1 LRIGIFTA
9 HLVDGIFSNLQ
20 QVDYYLSFK
29 YGKTNMTGFLIET
42 VIISLSGVMA
52 PGALSA
58 VTINHGIR
66 NSRAGVSVAIGHG
79 IVEVPLLFLIY
90 YGVGALMQISGFQ
103 ATIGIIGGVLMGWMG
118 VSIVRSSGTVVS
130 KGKLEESSVWA
141 GVMLSAGNP
150 YFLLWWATV
159 GSSLVIRSVEYG
171 LVGVLLFGICH
182 RMCDLVWLWLLAFLA
197 HRASASF
204 GGAFVR
210 VTSLVSGSFLL
221 IIGFRF
227 VYQALSTI
235 NWL

>member
-1 LRIGIFTA
+1 MKQL
-9 HLVDGIFSNLQ
+9 
-20 QVDYYLSFK
+20 FK
-29 YGKTNMTGFLIET
+29 T

-58 VTINHGIR
+58 VTIHHGMR

-79 IVEVPLLFLIY
+79 IVEVPLLILIY

-103 ATIGIIGGVLMGWMG
+103 VSIGILGGVLMAWMG
-118 VSIVRSSGTVVS
+118 VTIVVSGGTVVS
-130 KGKLEESSVWA
+130 EGKLGDSSVWA

-150 YFLLWWATV
+150 YFLIWWATV

-171 LVGVLLFGICH
+171 LVGVLLFWICH
-182 RMCDLVWLWLLAFLA
+182 WMCDLVWLWLLAFFA
-197 HRASASF
+197 NRASANF

-210 VTSLVSGSFLL
+210 ITSLISGSFLL

-227 VYQALSTI
+227 IYQVLNTI
-235 NWL
+235 NLL

>member
-1 LRIGIFTA
+1 
-9 HLVDGIFSNLQ
+9 
-20 QVDYYLSFK
+20 
-29 YGKTNMTGFLIET
+29 MTGFLIET

-58 VTINHGIR
+58 VTINHGMR

-79 IVEVPLLFLIY
+79 IVEVPLLILIY

-103 ATIGIIGGVLMGWMG
+103 VSIGILGGVLMAWMG
-118 VSIVRSSGTVVS
+118 MTIIRSSGTVLS
-130 KGKLEESSVWA
+130 QARRGESSVWA

-150 YFLLWWATV
+150 YFLIWWATV

-182 RMCDLVWLWLLAFLA
+182 WMCDLVWLWLLAFLA

-210 VTSLVSGSFLL
+210 ITSLVSGSFLL

-227 VYQALSTI
+227 LYQALSTMNSI
-235 NWL
+235 

>member
-1 LRIGIFTA
+1 
-9 HLVDGIFSNLQ
+9 
-20 QVDYYLSFK
+20 
-29 YGKTNMTGFLIET
+29 MTGFLIET

-58 VTINHGIR
+58 VTIHHGMR

-79 IVEVPLLFLIY
+79 IVEVPLLILIY

-103 ATIGIIGGVLMGWMG
+103 VSIGILGGVLMAWMG
-118 VSIVRSSGTVVS
+118 VTIVVSGGTVVS
-130 KGKLEESSVWA
+130 EGKLGDSSVWA

-150 YFLLWWATV
+150 YFLIWWATV

-171 LVGVLLFGICH
+171 LVGVLLFWICH
-182 RMCDLVWLWLLAFLA
+182 WMCDLVWLWLLAFFA
-197 HRASASF
+197 NRASANF

-210 VTSLVSGSFLL
+210 ITSLISGSFLL

-227 VYQALSTI
+227 IYQVLNTI
-235 NWL
+235 NLL

>member
-1 LRIGIFTA
+1 M
-9 HLVDGIFSNLQ
+9 FSNLQ
-20 QVDYYLSFK
+20 QIVSYLSFK

-58 VTINHGIR
+58 VTINHGMR

-79 IVEVPLLFLIY
+79 IVEVPLLILIY
-90 YGVGALMQISGFQ
+90 YGVGALMQISGFES
-103 ATIGIIGGVLMGWMG
+103 TIGIIGGVLMAWMG

-130 KGKLEESSVWA
+130 KVKLEESSVWA

-150 YFLLWWATV
+150 YFLVWWATV

-182 RMCDLVWLWLLAFLA
+182 WMCDLVWLWLLAFLA

>member
-1 LRIGIFTA
+1 
-9 HLVDGIFSNLQ
+9 
-20 QVDYYLSFK
+20 
-29 YGKTNMTGFLIET
+29 MTGFLIET

-58 VTINHGIR
+58 VTINHGMR

-79 IVEVPLLFLIY
+79 IVEVPLLILIY
-90 YGVGALMQISGFQ
+90 YGVGALMKISGFQ
-103 ATIGIIGGVLMGWMG
+103 ATIGIIGGVLMAWMG

-130 KGKLEESSVWA
+130 KVKLEESSVWA

-150 YFLLWWATV
+150 YFLVWWASV

-182 RMCDLVWLWLLAFLA
+182 WMCDLVWLWLLAFLA

-204 GGAFVR
+204 GVTFVR
-210 VTSLVSGSFLL
+210 VTSLVSGIFLL

-227 VYQALSTI
+227 VYQELSTI

>member
-1 LRIGIFTA
+1 
-9 HLVDGIFSNLQ
+9 
-20 QVDYYLSFK
+20 
-29 YGKTNMTGFLIET
+29 MTGFLIET

-58 VTINHGIR
+58 VTINHGMR

-79 IVEVPLLFLIY
+79 IVEVPLLILIY
-90 YGVGALMQISGFQ
+90 YGVGALMKISGFQ
-103 ATIGIIGGVLMGWMG
+103 ATIGIIGGVLMAWMG

-130 KGKLEESSVWA
+130 KVKLEESSVWA

-150 YFLLWWATV
+150 YFLVWWASV

-182 RMCDLVWLWLLAFLA
+182 WMCDLVWLWLLAFLA

-204 GGAFVR
+204 GVTFVR

-221 IIGFRF
+221 IIG
-227 VYQALSTI
+227 LSLI
-235 NWL
+235 HI

>member
-1 LRIGIFTA
+1 
-9 HLVDGIFSNLQ
+9 
-20 QVDYYLSFK
+20 
-29 YGKTNMTGFLIET
+29 MTGFLIET

-58 VTINHGIR
+58 VTINHGMR

-79 IVEVPLLFLIY
+79 IVEVPLLILIY
-90 YGVGALMQISGFQ
+90 YGVGALMKISGFQ
-103 ATIGIIGGVLMGWMG
+103 ATIGIIGGVLMAWMG

-130 KGKLEESSVWA
+130 KVKLEESSVWA

-150 YFLLWWATV
+150 YFLVWWASV
-159 GSSLVIRSVEYG
+159 GSSLVIKSVEYG

-182 RMCDLVWLWLLAFLA
+182 WMCDLVWLWLLAFLA

-204 GGAFVR
+204 GVTFVR
-210 VTSLVSGSFLL
+210 VTSLVSGIFLL

>member
-1 LRIGIFTA
+1 
-9 HLVDGIFSNLQ
+9 
-20 QVDYYLSFK
+20 
-29 YGKTNMTGFLIET
+29 MTGFLIET

-58 VTINHGIR
+58 VTINHGMR

-79 IVEVPLLFLIY
+79 IVEVPLLILIY
-90 YGVGALMQISGFQ
+90 YGVGALMKISGFQ

-182 RMCDLVWLWLLAFLA
+182 WMCDLVWLWLLAFLA

-204 GGAFVR
+204 GVTFVR
-210 VTSLVSGSFLL
+210 VTSLVSGIFLL

>member
-1 LRIGIFTA
+1 MRIGIFTA

-58 VTINHGIR
+58 VTINHGMR

-79 IVEVPLLFLIY
+79 IVEVPLLILIY

-103 ATIGIIGGVLMGWMG
+103 STIGIIGGVLMAWMG

-130 KGKLEESSVWA
+130 KVKLEESSVWA

-150 YFLLWWATV
+150 YFLVWWATV

-182 RMCDLVWLWLLAFLA
+182 WMCDLVWLWLLAFLA

-204 GGAFVR
+204 GGCLCACYIFGERKFFVDN
-210 VTSLVSGSFLL
+210 
-221 IIGFRF
+221 RF
-227 VYQALSTI
+227 
-235 NWL
+235 

>member
-1 LRIGIFTA
+1 
-9 HLVDGIFSNLQ
+9 
-20 QVDYYLSFK
+20 
-29 YGKTNMTGFLIET
+29 MTGFLIET

-58 VTINHGIR
+58 VTIHHGMR

-79 IVEVPLLFLIY
+79 IVEVPLLILIY

-103 ATIGIIGGVLMGWMG
+103 VSISILGGVLMAWMG
-118 VSIVRSSGTVVS
+118 VTIVVSGGTVVS
-130 KGKLEESSVWA
+130 EGKLGDSSVWA

-150 YFLLWWATV
+150 YFLIWWATV

-182 RMCDLVWLWLLAFLA
+182 WMCDLVWLWLLAFFA
-197 HRASASF
+197 NRASANF

-210 VTSLVSGSFLL
+210 ITSLISGSFLL
-221 IIGFRF
+221 IIVFRF
-227 VYQALSTI
+227 IYQALNTI
-235 NWL
+235 NLL

>member
-1 LRIGIFTA
+1 
-9 HLVDGIFSNLQ
+9 
-20 QVDYYLSFK
+20 
-29 YGKTNMTGFLIET
+29 MTGFLIET

-58 VTINHGIR
+58 VPINHGIR

-182 RMCDLVWLWLLAFLA
+182 WMCDLVWLWLLAFLA

>member
-1 LRIGIFTA
+1 M
-9 HLVDGIFSNLQ
+9 SC
-20 QVDYYLSFK
+20 K
-29 YGKTNMTGFLIET
+29 YGKNNMTGFLIET

-182 RMCDLVWLWLLAFLA
+182 WMCDLVWLWLLAFLA